1 MIGNHWLIETMDTIC
16 NRNDLDK
23 TLPVVERAYEAILA
37 DARKDFKRNRYLALL
52 NKFLPK

>member
-1 MIGNHWLIETMDTIC
+1 MISNHWLIATMDTIC

-37 DARKDFKRNRYLALL
+37 DARKDLKRNRYLALL